1 MIAPMRATTWILCGF
16 SLCFAA
22 CYSGAQTSRDINSDW
37 QGRKG
42 SELRAH
48 WNKPSTTQAEGSGE
62 LQVWSIHHKHF
73 ELPTLRAKLDV
84 GPGGLDAYGE
94 ARAGKVWTSTT
105 DVKVHIDGADIITG
119 VEGPSLRWGP
129 SDNANL
135 RWGTIF
141 GLHAGMG
148 RLDDTSTPLPS
159 GGLYIGGMLSKTVGL
174 VGSYSFTSGSDD
186 AGGAIGMAWSLGP
199 QWWPL
204 ARVSL
209 RVGPAMVLAF
219 DPGFENVG
227 LEPGVNGLASY
238 AIVRSGTFT
247 LDLRLDL
254 TAGSSTRFANL
265 GVGVNLN

>member
-1 MIAPMRATTWILCGF
+1 MRPGALVLCGI
-16 SLCFAA
+16 SVGLTA
-22 CYSGAQTSRDINSDW
+22 CYSGAQTSRDINSSW
-37 QGRKG
+37 QGRTG
-42 SELRAH
+42 GELRSH
-48 WNKPSTTQAEGSGE
+48 WNKPTTTTAAGQGQ
-62 LQVWSIHHKHF
+62 LQVWSIRHKHF

-84 GPGGLDAYGE
+84 GPDGLDAYGE
-94 ARAGKVWTSTT
+94 ARPGKVWTSTT
-105 DVKVHIDGADIITG
+105 DVRVHLDAAGVITKI
-119 VEGPSLRWGP
+119 EGPSLRWGP

-148 RLDDTSTPLPS
+148 RLDDTKTPLPS

-186 AGGAIGMAWSLGP
+186 AGGAIGMAWALGP
-199 QWWPL
+199 QWWPQN
-204 ARVSL
+204 RVSL
-209 RVGPAMVLAF
+209 RAGPAMVLAF

-227 LEPGVNGLASY
+227 LEPGVNASASY
-238 AIVRSGTFT
+238 ALVRSGTFT

-254 TAGSSTRFANL
+254 TAGSSTRFANV